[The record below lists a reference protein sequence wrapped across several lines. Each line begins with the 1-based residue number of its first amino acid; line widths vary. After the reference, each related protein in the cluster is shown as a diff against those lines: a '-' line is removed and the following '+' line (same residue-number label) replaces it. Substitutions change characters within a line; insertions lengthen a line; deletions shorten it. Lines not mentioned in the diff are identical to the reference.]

1 MKRQF
6 RVIDINNIKPEDYSS
21 FGLALMTLRLHD
33 WKCSSIIDGRFNM
46 TRLVEEEDNFDSDAD
61 ELFEEGPVNT
71 YNNIH

>member
-46 TRLVEEEDNFDSDAD
+46 TRLVEEDNFDSEAD
-61 ELFEEGPVNT
+61 ELFEEGSVNT
-71 YNNIH
+71 FNNIQ

>member
-46 TRLVEEEDNFDSDAD
+46 TRLVEEDNFDSEAD
-61 ELFEEGPVNT
+61 ELFEDGSVNT
-71 YNNIH
+71 YKKIQ